1 MAPLSNPV
9 IRYAGI
15 DDAQLLAELGARTF
29 SETFA
34 ADKRNRPEDIAAYLA
49 SSFGQAQQGA
59 ELTDSRSIF
68 LIAEVDG
75 VAVGYA
81 KLCAGRAPDAVT
93 GEKPTEL
100 VRLYVSREWLGRR
113 IGAALMRACIDE
125 AKRKGYRTLW
135 LGVWEHN
142 HRARAFYHKWEFHD
156 AGQHIFQLGD
166 DPQTDI
172 LMERPV
178 SL

>member
-1 MAPLSNPV
+1 MAQHSSPI
-9 IRYAGI
+9 IRHAVV

-49 SSFGQAQQGA
+49 SSFGQGQQGA
-59 ELTDSRSIF
+59 ELSDSRSTF

-81 KLCAGRAPDAVT
+81 KLRTGRAPRGVT

-100 VRLYVSREWLGRR
+100 VRLYVSQEWHGRG
-113 IGAALMRACIDE
+113 IGPALMRACIDE
-125 AKRKGYRTLW
+125 AKRRGYRTLW

-142 HRARAFYHKWEFHD
+142 QRALAFYRKWEFRE

-172 LMERPV
+172 LMERSV
-178 SL
+178 SE